1 MSSTVGESPE
11 KVRAARIL
19 ACMAFG
25 SGLPTTALTY
35 TTEDDQFIP
44 DHERTGKERSRYEKK
59 STAKKRKRKSDAIE
73 EGDAEVAP
81 NQNKKKA
88 PDDSTASEYGAE
100 AAHFQPSI
108 RTAQMVE
115 LPTTPGIVGLGISF
129 EEAVKAQQ
137 AHRRAISF
145 SEAVK
150 AQKVHRSK
158 LAKPPFQL
166 LHEIC
171 KYPDILLYLTTQ
183 HLHPTDMLKLYS
195 ISKPYHYLVN
205 SRYTTYMLCSA
216 RRWAWLLPD
225 TIMRKEVEEKGLWG
239 SVSAFKEEVNVIDVT
254 SGRESAETPDNNQNN
269 KGKERA
275 RAQTRQKATP
285 FIFADPM
292 QPSRPD
298 EYNIWDITTLLP
310 FNNYVHLCIE
320 DPTRR
325 TNTKEHVRH
334 VPTFRYLFF
343 LLHRARIATSIISAV
358 KAKGHHLP
366 MTLAPSLI
374 KLGLLMDL
382 PTTAKRAALLHN
394 QRYFTDA
401 DLQLLSLFFFKL
413 NMTFTDPLDGDTMG
427 PRGTAR
433 ICQCLLAQ
441 RSLGILEGV
450 LTRRLGK
457 NNLEMLKIWLKW
469 EYQPLPEN
477 RGFSIMGIEP
487 DDIGCLQWEGWRVPR
502 LGEQDV
508 KKLMPVEQGIMAE
521 GQRRGLQLGKT
532 HMMMM
537 MYGH

>member
-1 MSSTVGESPE
+1 MSLTVGESPE

-25 SGLPTTALTY
+25 SVLPTTALTY
-35 TTEDDQFIP
+35 TTEDNEVIP
-44 DHERTGKERSRYEKK
+44 EHERMGKERSRYEKK
-59 STAKKRKRKSDAIE
+59 STVKKRKRQSDANE
-73 EGDAEVAP
+73 ECDAEAAL
-81 NQNKKKA
+81 NQHKKKA
-88 PDDSTASEYGAE
+88 IDDNTVSEHGVE
-100 AAHFQPSI
+100 AAQMQPSI
-108 RTAQMVE
+108 RTAQM
-115 LPTTPGIVGLGISF
+115 LPTTPGVVGLGISF

-150 AQKVHRSK
+150 AQKAHRSK
-158 LAKPPFQL
+158 LARSSFQL
-166 LHEIC
+166 LDELC

-183 HLHPTDMLKLYS
+183 HLHPVDTLKLYS

-239 SVSAFKEEVNVIDVT
+239 SVSAFKEEVDLLDVT
-254 SGRESAETPDNNQNN
+254 SGQQMKSAEVHDNNQNK

-285 FIFADPM
+285 VFFADPM
-292 QPSRPD
+292 QPSKPG

-310 FNNYVHLCIE
+310 FNNYGHLCTP

-325 TNTKEHVRH
+325 TNTKEHVRY

-343 LLHRARIATSIISAV
+343 LLHRARMATSIISAV

-394 QRYFTDA
+394 QRYFTNA
-401 DLQLLSLFFFKL
+401 DIQLLSLFFFKL
-413 NMTFTDPLDGDTMG
+413 NMTFTDPLDGDIMG
-427 PRGTAR
+427 ARGTAR

-441 RSLGILEGV
+441 RSLSILEGV

-469 EYQPLPEN
+469 EYQPRNEN

-487 DDIGCLQWEGWRVPR
+487 DDIGCLQWEGWTVPR
-502 LGEQDV
+502 FGEQAV
-508 KKLMPVEQGIMAE
+508 KLMPVEQGVLAE